1 MGKIGAQDAAAAL
14 VYQIAN
20 GSKQRGGG
28 RADGQHGQAAHK
40 RGQIEQHQIRK
51 ARERAHDPRIRI
63 EKTHHDLTASQPC
76 QATGCA
82 ASGSAA
88 HGGFWQ
94 QGESGAGILAER
106 EEMQAPERSDYR
118 SGSQRQLHLR

>member
-1 MGKIGAQDAAAAL
+1 MLIQQQQIKQDDGKRQQKRQKQERRPARLAPPVDKIGAQDAAAAL

-40 RGQIEQHQIRK
+40 HGQIEQHQIRK

-63 EKTHHDLTASQPC
+63 EKTHHDLTAPQPC
-76 QATGCA
+76 PATGCA
-82 ASGSAA
+82 ASGFAA
-88 HGGFWQ
+88 
-94 QGESGAGILAER
+94 
-106 EEMQAPERSDYR
+106 P
-118 SGSQRQLHLR
+118 